1 MNTSK
6 IIILILTLGLLGYA
20 GAYAEQSFQLQAE
33 EAYYQFPFFDTK
45 TPVWSYNGQ
54 IPGPLIR
61 GKVGTTI
68 VIDFSNRLKEPSSI
82 HWHGLRIENA
92 MDGVPGVTQDPVE
105 PGENF
110 RYRLKLEDAGTFWYH
125 PHFNSSEQ
133 LERGADR

>member
-1 MNTSK
+1 MTF
-6 IIILILTLGLLGYA
+6 ILGLLGHIFAYA
-20 GAYAEQSFQLQAE
+20 GQPVRL
-33 EAYYQFPFFDTK
+33 EAKEYYYQFPFLDTK

-61 GKVGTTI
+61 GRVGTTV
-68 VIDFSNRLKEPSSI
+68 VIDFANRLKEPSSI

-105 PGENF
+105 PGGNF
-110 RYRLKLEDAGTFWYH
+110 IYRLKLEDAGTYWYH

-133 LERGADR
+133 LERGLKGGVHC